1 MVAGHHN
8 CTFAGRAAAQS
19 NSMFYKVTM
28 DPGVVNTEPWLLG
41 GNSGLGSDEL
51 PVITFSTAKQYI
63 TLVYVCFGVFK
74 DT

>member
-1 MVAGHHN
+1 
-8 CTFAGRAAAQS
+8 
-19 NSMFYKVTM
+19 MFYKVTM

-41 GNSGLGSDEL
+41 GNSGLGSDGL